1 MGELGGVVKWLT
13 QMGEILGGIF
23 LDCMG
28 YFRGPPQWMRFCKIG
43 ELGGMMW
50 PTQMGGIFSA
60 ELCGVKSVGLWY
72 IDKSGG
78 VLK

>member
-1 MGELGGVVKWLT
+1 
-13 QMGEILGGIF
+13 
-23 LDCMG
+23 
-28 YFRGPPQWMRFCKIG
+28 MRFCKIG

-78 VLK
+78 VLKWPTQMGDILGVILVHQEG

>member
-1 MGELGGVVKWLT
+1 MGESGGVVKWLT

-23 LDCMG
+23 LDCVG
-28 YFRGPPQWMRFCKIG
+28 YFRGPHQWMRFCKIG
-43 ELGGMMW
+43 EL
-50 PTQMGGIFSA
+50 GGIFSA

>member
-1 MGELGGVVKWLT
+1 VSGESKVVVCKNGKWW
-13 QMGEILGGIF
+13 
-23 LDCMG
+23 
-28 YFRGPPQWMRFCKIG
+28 PHQWMRFCKIG
-43 ELGGMMW
+43 ELGGIMW